1 MKNIKVLLLA
11 VLLSLP
17 LGTALAASKVDMSGK
32 PSLYQ
37 KALSEEEMLA
47 CINSEKCLL
56 PVLVNKD
63 GAFFDEEQK
72 ARIVQAAVAQVKA
85 KNNHRVHYN
94 AAVVFA
100 TYPFKLGLDEEWLL
114 NASEAANAIR
124 HATIALNLSS
134 ATPDNVPYMYL
145 VRGNVKTD
153 QGIGYDMY
161 HATTYLRDRTYAQE
175 ALKDFQ
181 EVARLAPD
189 LAPYYQMV
197 TLARE
202 LGKKELA
209 AKYEQAQQA
218 QSEKAAREKAA
229 KRKAEQEAKRKAQS
243 KVRRGMFHSVMW
255 GRVD

>member
-1 MKNIKVLLLA
+1 MKNVKVILLA

-17 LGTALAASKVDMSGK
+17 LGMAFAAPQVNISEK

-37 KALSEEEMLA
+37 KELSEREMLA
-47 CINSEKCLL
+47 YINSDKGLL
-56 PVLVNKD
+56 PVLVNRD
-63 GAFFDEEQK
+63 GAFFDEKQK
-72 ARIVQAAVAQVKA
+72 ARVKDAAVEQVKA
-85 KNNHRVHYN
+85 KNDHRAHYN
-94 AAVVFA
+94 AAIVFA

-114 NASEAANAIR
+114 TPNAAENAIR

-134 ATPDNVPYMYL
+134 ATPENVPYMYL

-153 QGIGYDMY
+153 QGIGYDMSN
-161 HATTYLRDRTYAQE
+161 ATTYLRDRKYAQE
-175 ALKDFQ
+175 ALADFQ
-181 EVARLAPD
+181 AVERLAPD

-209 AKYEQAQQA
+209 AKYEKLQQA

-229 KRKAEQEAKRKAQS
+229 KREAEQKAKQKAKRTAMDR
-243 KVRRGMFHSVMW
+243 VRGIFR
-255 GRVD
+255 RRAN